1 MNEVLLTPEG
11 LSSLKGELERLVTV
25 ERDAVRA
32 RLRDAVE
39 NDGDLVGNGDYLDA
53 KGEQALLE
61 RRIARLTGRLASA
74 RVINAPREP
83 NGVVT
88 LGARVRL
95 RELETDE
102 TVEYQIVDSIQSD
115 PSEFKISNESPVGR
129 TVLGR
134 TQGEKIAV
142 EVPSGTM
149 RFEILGVASA

>member
-61 RRIARLTGRLASA
+61 QRIARLTGRLASA

>member
-11 LSSLKGELERLVTV
+11 LSRLEGELERLVTV

-32 RLRDAVE
+32 RLRDTVE
-39 NDGDLVGNGDYLDA
+39 NDGDLAGNGDYLDA
-53 KGEQALLE
+53 KEEQALVE
-61 RRIARLTGRLASA
+61 QHIALLTGRLASA
-74 RVINAPREP
+74 RVIDAPRDP

-95 RELETDE
+95 RALETGE
-102 TVEYQIVDSIQSD
+102 TVEYQIVGSIESD

-149 RFEILGVASA
+149 RFEILGVAAT

>member
-39 NDGDLVGNGDYLDA
+39 NDGDLAGNGDYLDA
-53 KGEQALLE
+53 KEEQALLE

-74 RVINAPREP
+74 RVIDAPREP

>member
-11 LSSLKGELERLVTV
+11 LSRLEGELERLVTV

-53 KGEQALLE
+53 KEEQALLE
-61 RRIARLTGRLASA
+61 QRIARLTGRLASA
-74 RVINAPREP
+74 RVLDAPRDP

-95 RELETDE
+95 CAVETDE
-102 TVEYQIVDSIQSD
+102 TVEYQIVDPIESD
-115 PSEFKISNESPVGR
+115 PTEFKISKESPVGR

-142 EVPSGTM
+142 KAPGGTM
-149 RFEILGVASA
+149 RFEILGVAAA

>member
-11 LSSLKGELERLVTV
+11 LSTLEGELERLVTV

-32 RLRDAVE
+32 RLREAVE

-53 KGEQALLE
+53 KEEQALLE
-61 RRIARLTGRLASA
+61 QRIARLTGRLASA
-74 RVINAPREP
+74 RVIDAPTDP

-134 TQGEKIAV
+134 TQGEKVAV

-149 RFEILGVASA
+149 RFEILGVAAA

>member
-53 KGEQALLE
+53 KEEQALLE
-61 RRIARLTGRLASA
+61 QRIARLTGRLASA
-74 RVINAPREP
+74 RVIDAPREP

-95 RELETDE
+95 RELDTDE

-129 TVLGR
+129 TALGR

-142 EVPSGTM
+142 EAPSGTM
-149 RFEILGVASA
+149 RFEILGVAPA